1 MAITKRPTGQ
11 VSEAVDVEALI
22 NKGGSVAKSTEP
34 LPPQDEQEKTAVVN
48 LRLPTSLLA
57 EIDEVIKSKR
67 VKIPRHTWLL
77 EAIAERLTS
86 EKEELVR
93 RG

>member
-1 MAITKRPTGQ
+1 MAITKRPTRQ
-11 VSEAVDVEALI
+11 APESVDVEALI
-22 NKGGSVAKSTEP
+22 NKGGSVARTTES
-34 LPPQDEQEKTAVVN
+34 LPSQEEQERTALVN

>member
-1 MAITKRPTGQ
+1 MAITKRPASKSAT
-11 VSEAVDVEALI
+11 AVDVEALI
-22 NKGGSVAKSTEP
+22 SKGGSVGGSAEA
-34 LPPQDEQEKTAVVN
+34 PPAREDAQKTSVVN

-77 EAIAERLTS
+77 EAIADRLSS
-86 EKEELVR
+86 EKEDQER
-93 RG
+93 RV

>member
-11 VSEAVDVEALI
+11 VSNAVDVEALI
-22 NKGGSVAKSTEP
+22 NKGGSVGRSAESLT
-34 LPPQDEQEKTAVVN
+34 PQEEQEKTALVN

-77 EAIAERLTS
+77 EAIAERLTN

>member
-22 NKGGSVAKSTEP
+22 NKGGSVAKSTES

>member
-22 NKGGSVAKSTEP
+22 NKGGSVAKSNESLP
-34 LPPQDEQEKTAVVN
+34 LQDEQEKTAVVN